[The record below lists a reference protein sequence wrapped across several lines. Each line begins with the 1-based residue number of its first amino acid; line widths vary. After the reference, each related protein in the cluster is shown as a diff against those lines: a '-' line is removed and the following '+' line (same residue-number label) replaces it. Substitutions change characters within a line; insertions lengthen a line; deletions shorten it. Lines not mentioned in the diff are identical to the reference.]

1 MIDLYNITYVT
12 EDKKIKT
19 IQVNLNYSSQ
29 IINGAEM
36 LAILKE
42 KFNISYLE
50 LFVIDGE
57 VYDSKMGNLFFD
69 LNPMSEALTMK
80 KEKLQLGI
88 PK

>member
-1 MIDLYNITYVT
+1 
-12 EDKKIKT
+12 
-19 IQVNLNYSSQ
+19 
-29 IINGAEM
+29 M
-36 LAILKE
+36 LGILKE

-50 LFVIDGE
+50 LLVIDGE